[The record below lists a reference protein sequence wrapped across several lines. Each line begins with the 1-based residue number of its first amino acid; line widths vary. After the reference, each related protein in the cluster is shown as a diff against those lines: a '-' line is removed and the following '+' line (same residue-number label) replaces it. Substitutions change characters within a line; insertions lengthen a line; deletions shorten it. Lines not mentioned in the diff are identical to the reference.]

1 MSDNLKDR
9 GPRDGARINVNEE
22 WELNYWT
29 DKFGVSPDDLRE
41 AVRQVGDRVEDV
53 ERKIG
58 ARAGKR

>member
-1 MSDNLKDR
+1 MSDSLKDR
-9 GPRDGARINVNEE
+9 GPRDGARVNVNEE

-29 DKFGVSPDDLRE
+29 DKFGIGPDDLKE